1 MKKNNSNTNF
11 KKLKKVS
18 TTLIVGSAIASIVSL
33 SIPSNLLLE
42 GYVSK
47 FYAQTNNLIQ
57 SKEGTGATAEQN
69 GGYTVSSTPSP
80 TNKYANEITSLDI
93 QKVLTAPQGVSTF
106 TVVALPVTEKNISEG
121 SVYFLIYQTK
131 KNNGSGTNPTYTT
144 EFAKNDTLTSNGYDV
159 DSNILNQYKV
169 NDSTPAQKENVF
181 STKEFTQLNDW
192 IKSKS
197 YQIKWK
203 TDTEIKNYIQNKT
216 TPGLTAED
224 VWLNLLDNSF
234 LPTFVES
241 NSSSQTT
248 PNTTIEVKEVTSSNE
263 NNSNNIGNVGLY
275 EIKVSINGINQPT
288 EKTPTSETK
297 YLGGFLTES
306 GQRYEMTL
314 NGTTSLSSYTIS
326 LENLFDSGDK
336 PATTNSKIS
345 DLTPSEFCSP
355 NDKTASF
362 IDVLT
367 QNKGLNEGSEK
378 ILSLS
383 YGNLK
388 NIQLNKPQ
396 NSNNEP
402 QTYESNNNNNIT
414 VDSIANSLKINS
426 VNPVPNDSDGSLQ
439 LVVNYKTFDVYS
451 GKTKDVTNTF
461 SFPAGTF
468 KINPNASS
476 DLFIE
481 WKSVDALPNMQ
492 YSYEVINEYYKNKD
506 DPEFVRLFTNRFLNT
521 STTIQNMSRTAEI
534 SYAYSPDVDTNGNLT
549 SSTSD
554 NSLSITLTFDNWGN
568 TGKPFKISN
577 IFTFKGYQY
586 SNDSNNNQ
594 DDVINFNWKSNKT
607 VLDENPSFRELQP
620 STIALNL
627 ITENNVLSTT
637 LYKTF
642 IAGDTGSN
650 SSQTELVLEP
660 NDSNGSMMVFIRKK
674 STTTGSDIIGQN
686 THIYQQ
692 LFVGFKAVGD
702 SANITSFAFIP
713 QSEVSDALLAIP
725 LTSVTKTDV
734 IELYLNEI
742 SLFKN
747 RVLTEDN
754 VEIIPVIKE
763 SGESYLTVKVTIPTF
778 NQSNISTTVADQ
790 TFFTIIKGFS
800 TNISNNLTKFDPPKD
815 LTAIISI
822 SSSIVISVVL
832 GLTLLGLLLRR
843 ARIRTFLNKNDLK
856 DNKKSKKDI
865 KKATLK
871 K

>member
-1 MKKNNSNTNF
+1 MKKNNSSTNF

-47 FYAQTNNLIQ
+47 FNAQTNSLIQ
-57 SKEGTGATAEQN
+57 SKEGTGTTAEQN
-69 GGYTVSSTPSP
+69 GGYTVSSNPSP

-131 KNNGSGTNPTYTT
+131 KNNGSDTTSTYTT
-144 EFAKNDTLTSNGYDV
+144 EFAKNDTSTSNGYNV
-159 DSNILNQYKV
+159 DQNVLNQYKA
-169 NDSTPAQKENVF
+169 NEKLAQKENVF
-181 STKEFTQLNDW
+181 STKEFSVLNNW

-203 TDTEIKNYIQNKT
+203 TDAEIKNYIQNKT

-224 VWLNLLDNSF
+224 VWLNLLDNAF

-248 PNTTIEVKEVTSSNE
+248 PNTTIEVKEITNK
-263 NNSNNIGNVGLY
+263 IGSVGLY
-275 EIKVSINGINQPT
+275 QITVTINGVATST
-288 EKTPTSETK
+288 EKTTSPSVM
-297 YLGGFLTES
+297 YLGGFLTDS

-326 LENLFDSGDK
+326 LENLFDSGEN
-336 PATTNSKIS
+336 PANKNSKIT

-367 QNKGLNEGSEK
+367 QNKGLSGGNEK

-388 NIQLNKPQ
+388 NIQLNKSQ
-396 NSNNEP
+396 TTDNEQP
-402 QTYESNNNNNIT
+402 QTYEQANSSTIT
-414 VDSIANSLKINS
+414 ADSIANSLKINS

-506 DPEFVRLFTNRFLNT
+506 DQEFVRLFTNRFLNT
-521 STTIQNMSRTAEI
+521 STTIQNMPRKAEI

-554 NSLSITLTFDNWGN
+554 NSLSIKLTFDNWGN
-568 TGKPFKISN
+568 TGKSFEISN

-586 SNDSNNNQ
+586 SNDSTSGQ